1 MEGVELNKNGI
12 PTFGSLPLRK
22 GDPLYAAWG
31 LYGGNDEI
39 GALNRL
45 TNERVVEAA
54 RGEVRSGV
62 RYVRVYF

>member
-1 MEGVELNKNGI
+1 MEGVKMKANGI
-12 PTFGSLPLRK
+12 PAFENLPLRK
-22 GDPLYAAWG
+22 GDPLYSAWG

-45 TNERVVEAA
+45 TSERVVEAA